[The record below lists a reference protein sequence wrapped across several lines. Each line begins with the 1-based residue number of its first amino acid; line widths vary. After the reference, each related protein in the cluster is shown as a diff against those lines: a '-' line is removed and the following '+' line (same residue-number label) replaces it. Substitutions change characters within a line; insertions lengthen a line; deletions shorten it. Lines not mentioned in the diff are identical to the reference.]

1 LREMIGF
8 TAQRLMELEVEGLT
22 GAAHGERSPERINQR
37 NGYRDRLWETRA
49 GTVEL
54 RIPKLRKGSYFP
66 VFLEPRRLAEKALA
80 AVVQEAYVHGV
91 STRSVDDLIKAMGM
105 TGISKSQV
113 SRLCEEIDE
122 KVKAFLSRPIEGD
135 WPYLWVDATY
145 VKARESG
152 RIVSAAVIVA
162 VGVNSDGRREVLGMD
177 IGPSEA
183 ETFWTE
189 FLRKLA
195 RRGLRGVKLVISDA
209 HEGIKA
215 AIGKVLHASWQRC
228 RVHFMRNVLAHAGR
242 QGRRV
247 VAAFIGTAFVQDDAE
262 AASKQWRQVAD
273 QLRPKV
279 PKLAALMDEAEADVL
294 AFMSFPKDH
303 RLKIHSINPLERLNG
318 EIKRRTDVVGIFPNE
333 DAITRLIGVICTHS
347 HRTEPLR
354 IIFLAFATLV
364 VLDVASLAIPSRSFS
379 SDPPG
384 FVGVHGHKNVAG
396 EFYFFALPLFGL
408 AIFDR
413 SMAIGRYVAP
423 LALFLGTALLLISRS
438 KTAIGFLQS
447 LACASSQYG
456 CSVRWEITRPYF
468 C

>member
-1 LREMIGF
+1 MTDEMMTLRTLLEKSSDADLLREMIGF

-22 GAAHGERSPERINQR
+22 GAAHGERSPERITQR
-37 NGYRDRLWETRA
+37 NGYRDRPWETRA

-66 VFLEPRRLAEKALA
+66 AFLEPRRLAEKALA

-91 STRSVDDLIKAMGM
+91 STRSVDDLVKAMGM

-113 SRLCEEIDE
+113 SRLCAEIDE

-135 WPYLWVDATY
+135 WPYLWIDATY
-145 VKARESG
+145 VKVRESG
-152 RIVSAAVIVA
+152 RIVSVAVIIA

-183 ETFWTE
+183 EPFWTE

-215 AIGKVLHASWQRC
+215 AVAKVLHAAWQRC
-228 RVHFMRNVLAHAGR
+228 RVHFMRNALAHAGR

-262 AASKQWRQVAD
+262 AARTQWRQVAD

-279 PKLAALMDEAEADVL
+279 PKLAAFMDEAEADVL

-303 RLKIHSINPLERLNG
+303 RPKIHSINPLERLNG

-333 DAITRLIGVICTHS
+333 DAITRLIG
-347 HRTEPLR
+347 
-354 IIFLAFATLV
+354 
-364 VLDVASLAIPSRSFS
+364 
-379 SDPPG
+379 
-384 FVGVHGHKNVAG
+384 
-396 EFYFFALPLFGL
+396 
-408 AIFDR
+408 
-413 SMAIGRYVAP
+413 
-423 LALFLGTALLLISRS
+423 ALLLEQNDEWAVQR
-438 KTAIGFLQS
+438 GRYMS
-447 LACASSQYG
+447 LETIAPLSDDPIVKLPA
-456 CSVRWEITRPYF
+456 VAT
-468 C
+468 